1 MPGLVVGARP
11 GGSGV
16 APKGALFT
24 VLCVEFVIALLSML
38 FGALAPAP
46 EPPGH
51 AVVRVAPGATVSV
64 RNRPHGRVVARLG
77 ARTQF
82 GSPQTLA
89 VLHRDDGWLG
99 VSTTALPNDRIGW
112 IDPDGAELA
121 YARTP
126 IELRVDL
133 SQRTLL
139 ALGRGQVLHRSEVT
153 IGAPASPTPTGRFA
167 ITDKLRG
174 ADFGSYYGCCILAI
188 SGRQTNLPAGW
199 EGGDLLAIHGG
210 PSWALGSRLSAG
222 CLHASEADLRWL
234 MSRVPLGTPI
244 TIHP

>member
-1 MPGLVVGARP
+1 
-11 GGSGV
+11 
-16 APKGALFT
+16 
-24 VLCVEFVIALLSML
+24 ML

-51 AVVRVAPGATVSV
+51 LVARVTPGATVAV
-64 RNRPHGRVVARLG
+64 RDRPHGRVVARLG
-77 ARTQF
+77 EHTEF

-89 VLHRDDGWLG
+89 VLDRDGGWLG
-99 VSTTALPNDRIGW
+99 VSTTALPNDRVGW
-112 IDPDGAELA
+112 IDPDSAHVS

-126 IELRVDL
+126 LELRVDL
-133 SQRTLL
+133 SKRTLS
-139 ALGRGQVLHRSEVT
+139 ALRRGQVLHRSRVT
-153 IGAPASPTPTGRFA
+153 IGGPASPTPIGRFA

-188 SGRQTNLPAGW
+188 SGRQTRLPPGW

-210 PSWALGSRLSAG
+210 PTRAIGSRLSAG
-222 CLHASEADLRWL
+222 CLHAREADLRWL
-234 MSRVPLGTPI
+234 MSRVPLGTPV